1 VKKANDKKVR
11 TTLDP
16 TSFLSISAVLISL
29 YFNPALADP
38 FNSPKLWLLMVL
50 GGWSIGYS
58 LVLIRHN
65 RLNFKSK
72 QSIGIYFL
80 IFLVVSMF
88 ISALLTESTFKA
100 FFGEQ
105 QRRLG
110 FLFYLFM
117 AIFMMTA
124 SLFFGIDQIS
134 KLYISAITLGAVFS
148 IYGLMQHTNND
159 FVSWDNPYNSIILTL
174 GNPNY
179 ASALMSIIA
188 ILVFT
193 YGIITKSFI
202 RYLSF
207 ITGTI
212 LLILITLSNSRQGL
226 ISFGIGMGIV
236 ILIFTYLHS
245 KKLGMLLSLAFM
257 TISVL
262 VIMAMLQFG
271 PLVQYV
277 YKNSVSIRGFYWR
290 AGIEMLK
297 SNLLTGVGVD
307 SYGDYFRLVREKEY
321 PLRYG
326 FQIMSDNAH
335 NVPIQIFA
343 TSGIFAGIAY
353 LSLNIFIFIC
363 GVKALKKVSGK
374 NKMAIAGIFGAWISF
389 QAQSIIS
396 IDNVGVTIW
405 GWLLGGV
412 LVGLG
417 LSQNFDDS
425 IKNERIN
432 SRKNSTTIELKQKIF
447 SSLLALVTF
456 IGCSTLYQGEK
467 LMYEIVSWV
476 NLGPKSQPNE
486 FYDAMNRFENAK
498 LVEPAYKF
506 RAANIW
512 FQIGEVEKAEKSV
525 LNLLEFDP
533 NSYDYLNGCVQIYL
547 NKSMWGPL
555 ISCSE
560 RIVEID
566 PFNAENYLILAQA
579 YSQNNQ
585 TDQAITAYETI
596 LSFAKG
602 KSQAD
607 QAEIELRKLLQK

>member
-1 VKKANDKKVR
+1 MDFKALDGKAPLWTNSMFGGMPSYQIWVQYPYNVTTYVISCFKTVFPNPIDTVLLYLLGAYLLFSVLRVKPWLAAAGAIAFAFSSYNFIIIEAGHSNK
-11 TTLDP
+11 
-16 TSFLSISAVLISL
+16 
-29 YFNPALADP
+29 ALALAFFAP
-38 FNSPKLWLLMVL
+38 ILA
-50 GGWSIGYS
+50 
-58 LVLIRHN
+58 
-65 RLNFKSK
+65 
-72 QSIGIYFL
+72 GI
-80 IFLVVSMF
+80 
-88 ISALLTESTFKA
+88 LLTM
-100 FFGEQ
+100 
-105 QRRLG
+105 RRQYLLG
-110 FLFYLFM
+110 VAITAIALALEIRSNHIQMTYYLF
-117 AIFMMTA
+117 
-124 SLFFGIDQIS
+124 
-134 KLYISAITLGAVFS
+134 
-148 IYGLMQHTNND
+148 
-159 FVSWDNPYNSIILTL
+159 
-174 GNPNY
+174 
-179 ASALMSIIA
+179 IA

-566 PFNAENYLILAQA
+566 PFNAQNYLILAQA
-579 YSQNNQ
+579 YTSNNQ
-585 TDQAITAYETI
+585 IEQAIQAYQTI
-596 LSFAKG
+596 LTFAKDKPQG
-602 KSQAD
+602 L
-607 QAEIELRKLLQK
+607 QAETELRKLIQ